1 MFVALNIRY
10 RTWLIKIIIFL
21 FEKILFLN
29 ILEKEVPKLNEIGEK
44 LREARES
51 HGVSIEEAA
60 EDLKIRPS
68 QLKNLEDG
76 NIKEFKDI
84 FYVKFFIRDYAKY
97 LGLDGEKILDDFN
110 EFLFDYTSRIPL
122 DKIKEVSETKK
133 DEPKKIASPYT
144 VSTHK
149 KVLNKGR
156 VIIALACIIV
166 LVVGYLLISS
176 IRKDNFKDNTTTA
189 YEYIIG

>member
-1 MFVALNIRY
+1 M
-10 RTWLIKIIIFL
+10 
-21 FEKILFLN
+21 
-29 ILEKEVPKLNEIGEK
+29 NEIGEK

-60 EDLKIRPS
+60 DDLKIRPS
-68 QLKNLEDG
+68 QLKNLEEG

-122 DKIKEVSETKK
+122 DKIKEASENKK
-133 DEPKKIASPYT
+133 EEKKVVSPYT
-144 VSTHK
+144 ASNTK
-149 KVLNKGR
+149 K
-156 VIIALACIIV
+156 ALAPSKIIFILVGIIIIV
-166 LVVGYLLISS
+166 IGYLIISNLK
-176 IRKDNFKDNTTTA
+176 RDDFKDSTTA
-189 YEYIIG
+189 YEYVIR

>member
-1 MFVALNIRY
+1 M
-10 RTWLIKIIIFL
+10 
-21 FEKILFLN
+21 
-29 ILEKEVPKLNEIGEK
+29 NEIGEK

-68 QLKNLEDG
+68 QLKNLEEG

-97 LGLDGEKILDDFN
+97 LGLNGEKILDDFN

-122 DKIKEVSETKK
+122 DKIKEASETKK
-133 DEPKKIASPYT
+133 EEPKKIVSPYT

-156 VIIALACIIV
+156 VIIALACVIV

-176 IRKDNFKDNTTTA
+176 IKKDNFKDNTTTA

>member
-1 MFVALNIRY
+1 
-10 RTWLIKIIIFL
+10 
-21 FEKILFLN
+21 
-29 ILEKEVPKLNEIGEK
+29 LNEIGEK

-68 QLKNLEDG
+68 QLKNLEEG

-84 FYVKFFIRDYAKY
+84 FYVKFFIKNYARY

-122 DKIKEVSETKK
+122 DKIKEISEQNKENE
-133 DEPKKIASPYT
+133 DPNKISSPYT
-144 VSTHK
+144 TTIQKKKFFTAHK
-149 KVLNKGR
+149 FIYLL
-156 VIIALACIIV
+156 IFIIIV
-166 LVVGYLLISS
+166 VVGYLIISG
-176 IRKDNFKDNTTTA
+176 FKNNEINNTNTYTA
-189 YEYIIG
+189 YKYMIG

>member
-1 MFVALNIRY
+1 M
-10 RTWLIKIIIFL
+10 
-21 FEKILFLN
+21 
-29 ILEKEVPKLNEIGEK
+29 NEIGEK

-60 EDLKIRPS
+60 EDLNIRPT

-122 DKIKEVSETKK
+122 DKIKEASEPVVE
-133 DEPKKIASPYT
+133 EPKKVASPYT
-144 VSTHK
+144 KPQKENFFMSYKLVYIII
-149 KVLNKGR
+149 VI
-156 VIIALACIIV
+156 VIIIIGY
-166 LVVGYLLISS
+166 LVVSS
-176 IRKDNFKDNTTTA
+176 IKNEKIVDGNIA
-189 YEYIIG
+189 YQYITE

>member
-1 MFVALNIRY
+1 M
-10 RTWLIKIIIFL
+10 
-21 FEKILFLN
+21 
-29 ILEKEVPKLNEIGEK
+29 NEIGEK

-84 FYVKFFIRDYAKY
+84 FYVKFFVRDYAKY
-97 LGLDGEKILDDFN
+97 LGLDGEKLLDDFN

-122 DKIKEVSETKK
+122 DKIKEANSIKK
-133 DEPKKIASPYT
+133 EEPKKIVSPYT
-144 VSTHK
+144 VSKSKTQFTP
-149 KVLNKGR
+149 NK
-156 VIIALACIIV
+156 IIYILIV
-166 LVVGYLLISS
+166 LVVIVIGYLIASS
-176 IRKDNFKDNTTTA
+176 LRPNSGFKETA
-189 YEYIIG
+189 YNYIIE

>member
-1 MFVALNIRY
+1 M
-10 RTWLIKIIIFL
+10 
-21 FEKILFLN
+21 
-29 ILEKEVPKLNEIGEK
+29 NEIGEK

-68 QLKNLEDG
+68 QLKNLEEG

-122 DKIKEVSETKK
+122 DKIKEASENKK
-133 DEPKKIASPYT
+133 DEKKKIASPYT
-144 VSTHK
+144 VPAPK
-149 KVLNKGR
+149 KVLNISTIIIILAFVVAL
-156 VIIALACIIV
+156 VI
-166 LVVGYLLISS
+166 GYLLISNV
-176 IRKDNFKDNTTTA
+176 KKNKFTDNTTTA
-189 YEYIIG
+189 YKYIIE

>member
-1 MFVALNIRY
+1 M
-10 RTWLIKIIIFL
+10 
-21 FEKILFLN
+21 
-29 ILEKEVPKLNEIGEK
+29 NEIGEK

-68 QLKNLEDG
+68 QLKNLEEG

-122 DKIKEVSETKK
+122 DKIKEVSEQIKK
-133 DEPKKIASPYT
+133 F
-144 VSTHK
+144 H
-149 KVLNKGR
+149 
-156 VIIALACIIV
+156 
-166 LVVGYLLISS
+166 LLIQLL
-176 IRKDNFKDNTTTA
+176 IKRNLMYHVLLFL
-189 YEYIIG
+189 

>member
-1 MFVALNIRY
+1 MNRGVI
-10 RTWLIKIIIFL
+10 
-21 FEKILFLN
+21 
-29 ILEKEVPKLNEIGEK
+29 LNEIGEK

-60 EDLKIRPS
+60 EDLKIRPT

-84 FYVKFFIRDYAKY
+84 FYVKFFVRDYAKY

-122 DKIKEVSETKK
+122 DKIKEASEEKK
-133 DEPKKIASPYT
+133 EEPKKIVSPYT
-144 VSTHK
+144 MPQK
-149 KVLNKGR
+149 KSFFKSYKIVY
-156 VIIALACIIV
+156 VIIALILIII
-166 LVVGYLLISS
+166 GYLVISGFKNDDLISG
-176 IRKDNFKDNTTTA
+176 NTA
-189 YEYIIG
+189 YQYIAE

>member
-1 MFVALNIRY
+1 M
-10 RTWLIKIIIFL
+10 
-21 FEKILFLN
+21 
-29 ILEKEVPKLNEIGEK
+29 NEIGEK

-68 QLKNLEDG
+68 QLKNLEEG

-122 DKIKEVSETKK
+122 DKIKEASENKK
-133 DEPKKIASPYT
+133 EEKKKISSPYT
-144 VSTHK
+144 VPTKKKFLST
-149 KVLNKGR
+149 NK
-156 VIIALACIIV
+156 IIIILASVIV
-166 LVVGYLLISS
+166 LVVGYLIISS
-176 IRKDNFKDNTTTA
+176 IKKGNNTDSRPTA
-189 YEYIIG
+189 LQYIIG

>member
-1 MFVALNIRY
+1 M
-10 RTWLIKIIIFL
+10 
-21 FEKILFLN
+21 
-29 ILEKEVPKLNEIGEK
+29 NEIGEK

-68 QLKNLEDG
+68 QLKNLEEG

-122 DKIKEVSETKK
+122 DKIKEVSEQKK
-133 DEPKKIASPYT
+133 EDKKISSPYT
-144 VSTHK
+144 TSHK
-149 KVLNKGR
+149 KKFNVPR
-156 VIIALACIIV
+156 FIIFVVIAIV
-166 LVVGYLLISS
+166 ILVVGYLIVSS
-176 IRKDNFKDNTTTA
+176 IINRKTPDNNYTA
-189 YEYIIG
+189 YKYIIE

>member
-1 MFVALNIRY
+1 
-10 RTWLIKIIIFL
+10 
-21 FEKILFLN
+21 
-29 ILEKEVPKLNEIGEK
+29 LNEIGEK

-60 EDLKIRPS
+60 EDLKIRPT

-84 FYVKFFIRDYAKY
+84 FYVKFFVRDYAKY

-122 DKIKEVSETKK
+122 DKIKEASEEKK
-133 DEPKKIASPYT
+133 EEPKKIVSPYT
-144 VSTHK
+144 MPQK
-149 KVLNKGR
+149 KSFFKSYKIVY
-156 VIIALACIIV
+156 VIIALILIII
-166 LVVGYLLISS
+166 GYLVISGFKNDDLISG
-176 IRKDNFKDNTTTA
+176 NTA
-189 YEYIIG
+189 YQYIAE